1 MLLITGKHQV
11 PNPIGPY
18 ANTSDTRAMR
28 VPRSCTYV
36 PLKQRYDGYAKYA
49 ERIGYGLRAFAGLRR
64 SIERNE
70 WEAAAAAVDEDA
82 GPTPARDILLKAATA
97 PSTLPTHNRTMCI
110 DLDLRVSESIAEQA
124 NPCLLRKQ
132 AALLNSQLLVSPNNL
147 REARRI
153 HTQCVHSA
161 RNSHLR
167 GSRVSPTSPQCSSLC
182 PCDHGVHPCPS
193 ALDLGTNQVR
203 ELSLANFYVN
213 EVGPCHRQR
222 TTASTPQR

>member
-110 DLDLRVSESIAEQA
+110 DLDLRISESIAAQA
-124 NPCLLRKQ
+124 NPC
-132 AALLNSQLLVSPNNL
+132 
-147 REARRI
+147 
-153 HTQCVHSA
+153 
-161 RNSHLR
+161 
-167 GSRVSPTSPQCSSLC
+167 
-182 PCDHGVHPCPS
+182 
-193 ALDLGTNQVR
+193 
-203 ELSLANFYVN
+203 
-213 EVGPCHRQR
+213 
-222 TTASTPQR
+222 TPMPIA

>member
-1 MLLITGKHQV
+1 
-11 PNPIGPY
+11 
-18 ANTSDTRAMR
+18 MR

-110 DLDLRVSESIAEQA
+110 DLDLRISESIAEQA
-124 NPCLLRKQ
+124 NPCTPNPCPCLLRKQ

-161 RNSHLR
+161 SNSHLR

-182 PCDHGVHPCPS
+182 PCDHGAVPLTL
-193 ALDLGTNQVR
+193 ALTRCV
-203 ELSLANFYVN
+203 SSPWPTF
-213 EVGPCHRQR
+213 
-222 TTASTPQR
+222 T